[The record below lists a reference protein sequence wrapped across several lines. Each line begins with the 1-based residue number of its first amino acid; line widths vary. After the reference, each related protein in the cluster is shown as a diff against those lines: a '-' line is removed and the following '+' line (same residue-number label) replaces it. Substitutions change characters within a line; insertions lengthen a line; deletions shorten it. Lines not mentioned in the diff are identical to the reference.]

1 MRRRTLRATIAKLEK
16 RRASRRPRRLIVFTV
31 EGLGHDRITA
41 LGGVRGEPTARR
53 WNETLGA
60 LASRARAGG
69 GARILLARVTPE
81 ALADVPDAAPSP
93 VLAPPPPPAPEPP
106 PPAPP
111 SDRKQAWAAFRAS
124 KGM

>member
-1 MRRRTLRATIAKLEK
+1 MTRALATRLAKLER
-16 RRASRRPRRLIVFTV
+16 RRASRRPNRPIVFTV

-60 LASRARAGG
+60 LASRARANG
-69 GARILLARVTPE
+69 GALILLARVTPE

-93 VLAPPPPPAPEPP
+93 VLAPLPPPAPEPSP
-106 PPAPP
+106 PPPP
-111 SDRKQAWAAFRAS
+111 SDRAAAWSDWRKA
-124 KGM
+124 KGY